1 MTLRPVAAA
10 ALFALAAALFLAGLA
25 RALPSGEWL
34 AALLRPEPGDVSA
47 LLVHYT
53 VFPRAATALVAGAS
67 LALSGLVLQ
76 IALDNPLAEPSTT
89 GVSAGAVLAL
99 AVFGSA
105 GLGGASQSLVA
116 LGGGLAAAGLTL
128 GLALRGGLRPATVVI
143 AGLVLGFAAS
153 AATTLI
159 ALFNHEWMRAL
170 FLWSSGSLRQNDW
183 SAAARLAPI
192 FALAWIAAGCLARA
206 FTLSSLRD
214 EGAAAL
220 GGNPRIIRL
229 TALALAAGLAALTT
243 AEVGAIAF
251 IGLAAPHFARATGA
265 RTMADRLLW
274 TPIFGAGLLWLTDEA
289 VKLIPLDL
297 PTGAATGLLGAPLLM
312 ALAARLR
319 LPSLAPVPISAPSR
333 RLRPAWGLLLLGC
346 IVALAA
352 ALFLDRAA
360 DGWSL
365 AAPAQALDWRVP
377 RTIAAFGAGAA
388 IAVAGALLQRM
399 TGNVMASPDMI
410 GVSAGAALGF
420 LVLLYAAP
428 AAGPAAQLAVGALG
442 AGLAALW
449 ALKGLKRGGAPE
461 QPLLL
466 GVGLAAA
473 FTGVVSFLLASG
485 DPRMALAVVWLSG
498 STYLVDGQRAL
509 VILAVAAGGLSV
521 ALTLARPLA
530 LLPLGPAA
538 RSSGLRIR
546 QAQTLTIALASV
558 LTAAATLVIGPLSFV
573 GLIAPH
579 AARSFGC
586 RSPASLLVGS
596 ALVGGAL
603 LAVADW
609 IGRVALFPYE
619 IPAGIVAMLLGGAA
633 ALVALHWR

>member
-1 MTLRPVAAA
+1 MTLRALVAAA
-10 ALFALAAALFLAGLA
+10 VFALAAALFLASLA
-25 RALPSGEWL
+25 RALPPGEWF
-34 AALLRPEPGDVSA
+34 AALLGPAPGDVSA
-47 LLVHYT
+47 LLAHYT
-53 VFPRAATALVAGAS
+53 LFPRAATALAAGAS
-67 LALSGLVLQ
+67 FALSGLVLQ

-99 AVFGSA
+99 ALFGTASM
-105 GLGGASQSLVA
+105 GGAAHSLVA
-116 LGGGLAAAGLTL
+116 LAGGLAAASVTL
-128 GLALRGGLRPATVVI
+128 GLALRGGMRPATVVI

-183 SAAARLAPI
+183 SAAAHLAPLL
-192 FALAWIAAGCLARA
+192 ALSWIAAGCLARA

-220 GGNPRIIRL
+220 GGKPRIIRL

-251 IGLAAPHFARATGA
+251 VGLAAPHLARATGA
-265 RTMADRLLW
+265 RTVAERLLW
-274 TPIFGAGLLWLTDEA
+274 APIFGAGLLWLTDEA

-319 LPSLAPVPISAPSR
+319 RPSLAPVTMSASSR
-333 RLRPAWGLLLLGC
+333 RLRPAWGALLVACGL
-346 IVALAA
+346 ALAT
-352 ALFLDRAA
+352 ALFLDRTA
-360 DGWSL
+360 DGWAL

-377 RTIAAFGAGAA
+377 RAVAAFAAGAA
-388 IAVAGALLQRM
+388 VAVAGALLQRM

-420 LVLLYAAP
+420 FVLLYVAP
-428 AAGPAAQLAVGALG
+428 AAGNAAQLAAGALG

-449 ALKGLKRGGAPE
+449 ALKGLARGAPPE

-498 STYLVDGQRAL
+498 STYLVDAQRAL
-509 VILAVAAGGLSV
+509 VILIVATGGLLA

-546 QAQTLTIALASV
+546 QAKTLTLALASV

-573 GLIAPH
+573 GLVAPH
-579 AARSFGC
+579 AARTSGC
-586 RSPASLLVGS
+586 RSPASLLAGS
-596 ALVGGAL
+596 ALIGGAL
-603 LAVADW
+603 LVVADW
-609 IGRVALFPYE
+609 LGRVALFPYE

-633 ALVALHWR
+633 ALVALRRS